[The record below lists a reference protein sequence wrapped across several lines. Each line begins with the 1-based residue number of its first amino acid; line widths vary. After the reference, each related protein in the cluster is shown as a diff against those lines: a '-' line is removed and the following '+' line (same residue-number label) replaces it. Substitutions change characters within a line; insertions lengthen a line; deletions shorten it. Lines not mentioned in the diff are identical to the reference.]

1 MIAISFLKLVSY
13 KFWRVFVSAK
23 IFLIVNYM
31 TLQDFA
37 ETLSVVSNKDDTK
50 ETPITNPHI
59 VESVCF
65 SLSQELAT
73 LQKAYS

>member
-1 MIAISFLKLVSY
+1 
-13 KFWRVFVSAK
+13 
-23 IFLIVNYM
+23 M

>member
-1 MIAISFLKLVSY
+1 MGVKIHLLFFLLE
-13 KFWRVFVSAK
+13 FM
-23 IFLIVNYM
+23 NM

-37 ETLSVVSNKDDTK
+37 ETLSIVSNKDDTK

-65 SLSQELAT
+65 SLGQELTT